1 LPLGRCHTEQAGDAR
16 RRPSP
21 TTIPYGG
28 ATAFCGQLID
38 PPEPA
43 PIIGRLR
50 GSPER
55 TASGSPLRSP
65 PVAEEIRRRPLPEP
79 YAFTKIKGIGSK
91 SQGLEA
97 LPVKPAIGWI
107 DIVEEGQMFDRV
119 LG

>member
-1 LPLGRCHTEQAGDAR
+1 MG
-16 RRPSP
+16 RRPS
-21 TTIPYGG
+21 
-28 ATAFCGQLID
+28 AANSLIRQNRLQSLVGSEDHPD
-38 PPEPA
+38 PPPA
-43 PIIGRLR
+43 PR
-50 GSPER
+50 
-55 TASGSPLRSP
+55 SGSPLRSP